1 METPDNLDD
10 FLAGLIRQAA
20 DGGTADGSAEDV
32 KLNRDQRAFI
42 ERILDSVTT
51 GSKGVFV
58 VLHPNE
64 RMQYMLLNTNRA
76 ASIALLAN
84 VIQRT
89 GEALEA
95 DVE

>member
-1 METPDNLDD
+1 
-10 FLAGLIRQAA
+10 
-20 DGGTADGSAEDV
+20 
-32 KLNRDQRAFI
+32 
-42 ERILDSVTT
+42 
-51 GSKGVFV
+51 
-58 VLHPNE
+58 
-64 RMQYMLLNTNRA
+64 MLLNTNRA

>member
-10 FLAGLIRQAA
+10 FLAGLIRHAP
-20 DGGTADGSAEDV
+20 DDDTANVV
-32 KLNRDQRAFI
+32 KLSPDQRTFI

>member
-10 FLAGLIRQAA
+10 FLAGLIRHAA
-20 DGGTADGSAEDV
+20 DDGTEQDV

-76 ASIALLAN
+76 ASIGLLAN